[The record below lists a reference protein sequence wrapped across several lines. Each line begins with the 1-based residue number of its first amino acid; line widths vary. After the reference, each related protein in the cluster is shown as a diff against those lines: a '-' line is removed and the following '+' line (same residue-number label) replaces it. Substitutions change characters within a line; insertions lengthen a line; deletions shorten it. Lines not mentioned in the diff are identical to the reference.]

1 MLYSENFTKFKNIK
15 HCFYT
20 RNNGFSGGVY
30 KSLNCG
36 LGSQDKQENI
46 IKNLSFVAKNSG
58 VDKDKL
64 KLMSQTHSNK
74 VIIIDK
80 NNINNNNFKSD
91 ALITKIK
98 NIAIGVLT
106 ADCVPV
112 ILYDEVNQI
121 IGCIH
126 AGWKGAISGIV
137 ENTLSSFATLNN
149 NNKIYAA
156 IGPCIGKKSYQVGN
170 EFYLNFLSKSKENDI
185 FFIKINNK
193 FYFNIRKYV
202 ENKLLLNGVFQVD
215 NIDLDTFQDSQN
227 FYSYRKS
234 RLFGQADY
242 GRCISTI
249 CLKN

>member
-1 MLYSENFTKFKNIK
+1 MLYSKNFKKFKDIK

-20 RNNGFSGGVY
+20 RNNGFSEGIY

-36 LGSQDKQENI
+36 LGSHDNQENI
-46 IKNLSFVAKNSG
+46 IKNLNFVAKNSG
-58 VDKDKL
+58 VDKGNL
-64 KLMSQTHSNK
+64 KLMNQIHSNK

-80 NNINNNNFKSD
+80 NNINNINFKSD

-137 ENTLSSFATLNN
+137 ENTLSSFANLNN

-156 IGPCIGKKSYQVGN
+156 IGPCIGKKSYQVGK

-234 RLFGQADY
+234 RILGQADY

>member
-1 MLYSENFTKFKNIK
+1 MLYSKNFTKFKNIK

-98 NIAIGVLT
+98 NVAIGVLT

-137 ENTLSSFATLNN
+137 ENLQL
-149 NNKIYAA
+149 
-156 IGPCIGKKSYQVGN
+156 
-170 EFYLNFLSKSKENDI
+170 
-185 FFIKINNK
+185 
-193 FYFNIRKYV
+193 
-202 ENKLLLNGVFQVD
+202 
-215 NIDLDTFQDSQN
+215 
-227 FYSYRKS
+227 
-234 RLFGQADY
+234 
-242 GRCISTI
+242 
-249 CLKN
+249 